1 MFTLF
6 FAIYCSLSII
16 YLETVL
22 IMSTDVT
29 FSAGNLM
36 GIVISSV
43 FLGSLFFLLSSLFK
57 NRNINRAL
65 RAAFLFLQS
74 LLFLL
79 IYFIF
84 AEFGVFYS
92 FGTMTNGASGAV
104 TEYSDDIRILLLSF
118 NGILHFVLFLLPF
131 VLYLILMRKDEAKR
145 LKPKG
150 IAITASLTVLF
161 FVSYRLYISG
171 NDGMNHYYTDEY
183 SFDRAVRMLGV
194 NTAARLE
201 VREAIPWLSC
211 CEDEDDDMAGFVL
224 PEDTHETA
232 AAVGKPYPTP
242 SAVDTYASASAADGD
257 ASEIPEEIVY
267 TPNVLDIDFE
277 ALAETTSGNLQAM
290 DLYVASL
297 TPSMKNQYTGLFEGK
312 NLILITAEAF
322 SAEVIDEEL
331 TPTLYRLA
339 TKGIQFNDYY
349 QPSGAGTTGGEYNIL
364 MGMLPTDGG
373 SSMTDTRNNLNYMT
387 MGYQLNRLGY
397 YGKMYHNGSYTFYNR
412 NATHINLG
420 YSDGFMANGNGLE
433 KMLDHAWSLS
443 DKDMFEATLPTYI
456 DNQPFNIYYMTVSGH
471 STYSFSSN
479 AMSKKH
485 QDEVADLDYSSQVK
499 AYIAC
504 QLEFEAAM
512 EYLVDTLE
520 EKGIADD
527 TVIVIS
533 ADHFPY
539 GLSYGSSLPELYG
552 EPVKNNLVRDHN
564 RLIIW
569 SGVLEDMD
577 PIVVDDPVFSPDIT
591 PTLLNLFGIEFD
603 SRLMVG
609 RDVLSDAQPLIFDL
623 SYDWKTDLGTYIA
636 ASGKFTPASEDTVI
650 PEGYEAEIKT
660 IVKNKVNFC
669 RKCLSLD
676 YYRHVFPDAESS
688 RSATTYG
695 RTNYIA
701 PTEAPAEETVTD
713 VLPTEAVLPDDTQT
727 VPQDE
732 TQPAADDTQNVLPQ
746 AEDNT
751 ADNTDSVPVPAPPE
765 NQEAAE

>member
-1 MFTLF
+1 ML
-6 FAIYCSLSII
+6 
-16 YLETVL
+16 
-22 IMSTDVT
+22 STDIP
-29 FSAGNLM
+29 FSAGNLI
-36 GIVISSV
+36 GIVISSACC
-43 FLGSLFFLLSSLFK
+43 GSLFFLLSSLFNNK
-57 NRNINRAL
+57 NINRGL
-65 RAAFLFLQS
+65 RAFFLFLQS

-92 FGTMTNGASGAV
+92 FGTMANGATDAV
-104 TEYSDDIRILLLSF
+104 SEYSYNIRILLLSPS
-118 NGILHFVLFLLPF
+118 GLLHFAIFLLPF
-131 VLYLILMRKDEAKR
+131 ILYLILMRKDEAKR
-145 LKPKG
+145 LGPKE
-150 IAITASLTVLF
+150 IALNASLVVLLF
-161 FVSYRLYISG
+161 LIHRLYIGG
-171 NDGMNHYYTDEY
+171 NDIMYHSYTDEY
-183 SFDRAVRMLGV
+183 DFDRAVRILGV

-201 VREAIPWLSC
+201 VREAVPWFSKSEP
-211 CEDEDDDMAGFVL
+211 EDTTAGFIL
-224 PEDTHETA
+224 PEDNKEAASNAVETMMPA
-232 AAVGKPYPTP
+232 PAV
-242 SAVDTYASASAADGD
+242 SASGNGVSADAAENGD
-257 ASEIPEEIVY
+257 PETTEEIVY
-267 TPNVLDIDFE
+267 TPNILDIDFE

-339 TKGIQFNDYY
+339 TKGIQFTDYY

-364 MGMLPTDGG
+364 MGMLPTNGG
-373 SSMTDTRNNLNYMT
+373 SSMTDTRDNLNYMT

-397 YGKMYHNGSYTFYNR
+397 YGKMYHNGSYTYYNR

-456 DNQPFNIYYMTVSGH
+456 DSQPFNIYYMTVSGH
-471 STYSFSSN
+471 CPYTFDGN

-485 QDEVADLDYSSQVK
+485 KDEVADLEYSSQVR
-499 AYIAC
+499 AYLAS

-552 EPVKNNLVRDHN
+552 EKVKNNLVRDHN

-569 SGVLEDMD
+569 CGELEDMD
-577 PIVVDDPVFSPDIT
+577 PIIVDDPVFSPDIT

-609 RDVLSDAQPLIFDL
+609 RDVLSDADPLVFNL
-623 SYDWKTDLGTYIA
+623 SHDWKTDLGTYIA
-636 ASGKFTPASEDTVI
+636 SSGKFTPASEDTVI
-650 PEGYEAEIKT
+650 PEGYEDQIKT
-660 IVKNKVNFC
+660 IVNNKINFC
-669 RKCLSLD
+669 RKCLSSD
-676 YYRHVFPDAESS
+676 YYSHVFPEAESS
-688 RSATTYG
+688 RSAMTYG
-695 RTNYIA
+695 RTNYVA
-701 PTEAPAEETVTD
+701 PTEAPAEEAAPDSGLPAEDAIPVIQEEVPPVTD
-713 VLPTEAVLPDDTQT
+713 EQQTDLPPV
-727 VPQDE
+727 
-732 TQPAADDTQNVLPQ
+732 
-746 AEDNT
+746 
-751 ADNTDSVPVPAPPE
+751 TDSPAENPAESTDGEPLPAPSDSQE
-765 NQEAAE
+765 NAE

>member
-1 MFTLF
+1 MFTVF
-6 FAIYCSLSII
+6 FAVFCPLSIL

-22 IMSTDVT
+22 ILSTDV
-29 FSAGNLM
+29 SLSISNLI
-36 GIVISSV
+36 GIAISSV

-118 NGILHFVLFLLPF
+118 NGILHFVLFLFPF

-171 NDGMNHYYTDEY
+171 NDGMNHSYTDEY

-211 CEDEDDDMAGFVL
+211 CEDEADDMAGFVL

-242 SAVDTYASASAADGD
+242 SAVDTYASANAAEGDGT
-257 ASEIPEEIVY
+257 EIPEEIVY

-669 RKCLSLD
+669 RKCLSSD

-701 PTEAPAEETVTD
+701 PTEAPAEEMVTD

-727 VPQDE
+727 VPPDE
-732 TQPAADDTQNVLPQ
+732 TQPAADDTQNVLPP

>member
-6 FAIYCSLSII
+6 FAIYCPLSIL

-22 IMSTDVT
+22 ILSTDVS
-29 FSAGNLM
+29 FSISNLI
-36 GIVISSV
+36 GIAISSV

-131 VLYLILMRKDEAKR
+131 VLYLLLMRKDEAKR

-171 NDGMNHYYTDEY
+171 NDGMNHSYTDEY

-224 PEDTHETA
+224 PEDTPET

-257 ASEIPEEIVY
+257 ASEILEEIVY

-669 RKCLSLD
+669 RKCLSSD

-713 VLPTEAVLPDDTQT
+713 VLPTEAVLPDDMQT

-732 TQPAADDTQNVLPQ
+732 TQPAADDTQNVLPP

-751 ADNTDSVPVPAPPE
+751 ADNTDSEPVPAPPE

>member
-1 MFTLF
+1 
-6 FAIYCSLSII
+6 
-16 YLETVL
+16 
-22 IMSTDVT
+22 MSTDVA
-29 FSAGNLM
+29 FSAGNLI

-65 RAAFLFLQS
+65 RASFLFLQS

-84 AEFGVFYS
+84 AQFGVFYS

-118 NGILHFVLFLLPF
+118 NGILHFLLFLLPF

-171 NDGMNHYYTDEY
+171 NDGMNHSYTDEY

-242 SAVDTYASASAADGD
+242 SSVDAYASANAADGD

-322 SAEVIDEEL
+322 SAEVIDGEL

-669 RKCLSLD
+669 RKCLSSD

-732 TQPAADDTQNVLPQ
+732 TQPAADDTQNVLPP

-751 ADNTDSVPVPAPPE
+751 ADNTDSEPVPAPPE